1 MRRRYLNEGYS
12 GSSVVIGG
20 VTWSETSIITDIYSG
35 ENYFADK
42 PETLGSMFQWGRRY
56 GAPSSSSILVRD
68 SKMTIDKGQTL
79 SNSSKLVI
87 NSYSSSPSTYH
98 YSWCSEIQSS
108 RYLTLWTS
116 SKGIY
121 DPCPE
126 GWRVPTYQEVGS
138 LVNASYRKKGYLN
151 DVLGVFIGDNE
162 NETMF
167 IPFQPT
173 ISWGSLDS
181 TFVQICSCTLNLN
194 NTREEMS
201 LQIFKDSLMFQYGE
215 GVFPNMGGIIRAV
228 KS

>member
-1 MRRRYLNEGYS
+1 
-12 GSSVVIGG
+12 
-20 VTWSETSIITDIYSG
+20 
-35 ENYFADK
+35 
-42 PETLGSMFQWGRRY
+42 MFQWGRRY

-87 NSYSSSPSTYH
+87 NSYSPSPSTYH

-138 LVNASYRKKGYLN
+138 LVNASYRKKERIL
-151 DVLGVFIGDNE
+151 
-162 NETMF
+162 
-167 IPFQPT
+167 
-173 ISWGSLDS
+173 
-181 TFVQICSCTLNLN
+181 
-194 NTREEMS
+194 
-201 LQIFKDSLMFQYGE
+201 K
-215 GVFPNMGGIIRAV
+215 
-228 KS
+228 